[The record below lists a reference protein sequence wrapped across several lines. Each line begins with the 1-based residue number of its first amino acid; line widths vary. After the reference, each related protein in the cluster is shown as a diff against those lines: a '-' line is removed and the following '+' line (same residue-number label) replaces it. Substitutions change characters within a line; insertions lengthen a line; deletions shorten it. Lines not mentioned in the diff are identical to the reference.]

1 MSISNISI
9 EPNNPWELKW
19 YTNWEEIQSEEFQLK
34 WKQLIDSSSHC
45 TPFYYPSLVEAWVET
60 HGGRQNLDPLFLI
73 AKNKESTEILLPF
86 IRIKTSWK
94 QGFIK
99 RMFPIGHLLF
109 DYNYP
114 IIFSNKQQ
122 SDKLLDDELFNE
134 LIREIQS
141 QGSDWYDSFSL
152 PRIRNNLLN
161 VINNK
166 YKITDRAPYLDLSA
180 YNNFEEYF
188 N

>member
-1 MSISNISI
+1 MNSSKNVLIFCILYYLINKNLYQINHQSITKL
-9 EPNNPWELKW
+9 W
-19 YTNWEEIQSEEFQLK
+19 
-34 WKQLIDSSSHC
+34 
-45 TPFYYPSLVEAWVET
+45 
-60 HGGRQNLDPLFLI
+60 
-73 AKNKESTEILLPF
+73 
-86 IRIKTSWK
+86 
-94 QGFIK
+94 
-99 RMFPIGHLLF
+99 
-109 DYNYP
+109 
-114 IIFSNKQQ
+114 NKQQ

-180 YNNFEEYF
+180 YNNFEEYV